1 MINKKHNY
9 SKKGSGTFAI
19 KSEIGL
25 SVKRRN
31 PITEDHAA
39 QDSADRN
46 VHHTEMQR
54 WQTDSRLPRAGAGS
68 AVGALGSEAEVCEI
82 SKTVCGDGGITL
94 AILNAT

>member
-19 KSEIGL
+19 KSETGL

-46 VHHTEMQR
+46 VHTQKCR
-54 WQTDSRLPRAGAGS
+54 DGRQT
-68 AVGALGSEAEVCEI
+68 LGCP
-82 SKTVCGDGGITL
+82 GLGQGQQ
-94 AILNAT
+94 